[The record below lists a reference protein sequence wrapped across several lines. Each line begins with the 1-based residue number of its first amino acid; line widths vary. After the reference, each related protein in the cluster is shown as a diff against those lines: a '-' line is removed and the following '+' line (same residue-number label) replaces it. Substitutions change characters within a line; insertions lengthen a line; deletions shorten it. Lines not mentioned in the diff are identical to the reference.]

1 MTSDLVAIDDTIAQP
16 GDPNNLT
23 FTASDAK
30 AAKKAK
36 MQAKIDAARQK
47 KLDGKKKRLIKVAL
61 PTDRKT
67 WYGFA
72 FEEIKLNY

>member
-23 FTASDAK
+23 FTAADAK

-36 MQAKIDAARQK
+36 KKAKIDASRAK

-61 PTDRKT
+61 PTSSSYRPQDLVPIRS
-67 WYGFA
+67 
-72 FEEIKLNY
+72 